1 MLRTH
6 AGLSLQALCSC
17 APQNLKTYT
26 SQCSAGQI
34 CSEGDGEG
42 NTEHSA
48 LLLPLGVE
56 PGCPNPE
63 AAAGDARGHLV
74 TTLGTA
80 SRYPGPAPP
89 PFLLSPV
96 PPPPSLSHLY
106 NLLGSKGPSIYY
118 GDGMAPQRHQ
128 YPFEVFAVL
137 IQAWKSGVSE
147 LGLALLQ
154 AS

>member
-89 PFLLSPV
+89 PLSAV
-96 PPPPSLSHLY
+96 PSPPAPIPLTSVQP
-106 NLLGSKGPSIYY
+106 LG
-118 GDGMAPQRHQ
+118 
-128 YPFEVFAVL
+128 
-137 IQAWKSGVSE
+137 
-147 LGLALLQ
+147 
-154 AS
+154 